1 MRVTLFSM
9 PLVYENRDKGSKSL
23 LKDRRTTDFCINHQL
38 PRAVQISLRLSLERA
53 NKPAYLPGT
62 NWDSQMNLCVWSFRF
77 VSHFL
82 WILRSTSRKWKDTQ
96 PQHVLGWRHENLPFT
111 LFSLVINCYIFEN
124 TKEVWCIISEALLT
138 SFPQVLNLSRCLS
151 HYANFD
157 IQQTN
162 GRVAMNERIRSFAF
176 DR

>member
-1 MRVTLFSM
+1 MRIETRGARAYSRIDVRQIFVLTTSYLELFKF
-9 PLVYENRDKGSKSL
+9 LCGWAWKE
-23 LKDRRTTDFCINHQL
+23 RT
-38 PRAVQISLRLSLERA
+38 R
-53 NKPAYLPGT
+53 T
-62 NWDSQMNLCVWSFRF
+62 NWDSQMNMCVWSFRF
-77 VSHFL
+77 ASHFL

-111 LFSLVINCYIFEN
+111 LFPLVINCYNFEN
-124 TKEVWCIISEALLT
+124 TKEVWCKIWKALLT

-162 GRVAMNERIRSFAF
+162 GRVAMNERIRSFTF

>member
-1 MRVTLFSM
+1 MRIETTGARAYSRIDVRQIFALTNSYLELFKF
-9 PLVYENRDKGSKSL
+9 LCGWAWKERTSL
-23 LKDRRTTDFCINHQL
+23 STRHKLGFSNEY
-38 PRAVQISLRLSLERA
+38 V
-53 NKPAYLPGT
+53 
-62 NWDSQMNLCVWSFRF
+62 CVWSFRF
-77 VSHFL
+77 VFHFL
-82 WILRSTSRKWKDTQ
+82 WTLRSTSRKWKDIQ

-111 LFSLVINCYIFEN
+111 LFSLVINCYNFEN
-124 TKEVWCIISEALLT
+124 TKEVWCKIWEALLT